1 MSLRVDDDL
10 ERELDALQRT
20 AVLQL
25 ELSGTTRESVVHGAE
40 ISLAM
45 MHGVLHAAASLDY
58 EDGGDHVLRARAVVS
73 GRVPEMADD
82 VRGVLIDSLP
92 AGVAWTLIV
101 EDRDGDDRAWL
112 TASAVRPRTRR
123 GFQCRHSSA
132 VLRHPSARLLPDLV
146 MRSVAHGLWFAQR
159 VRVDSPV
166 GCLPMGLS
174 SLTDYFAILLSP
186 DDFALA
192 TSVVNAWR
200 GEAVYVTAPGTG
212 VSVIV
217 RG

>member
-1 MSLRVDDDL
+1 MSLGVDD
-10 ERELDALQRT
+10 ERELDALQRVE
-20 AVLQL
+20 VLQL

-40 ISLAM
+40 SSLAM
-45 MHGVLHAAASLDY
+45 MRDVLYAAASLDY
-58 EDGGDHVLRARAVVS
+58 DDGGDHVLRARAVVS
-73 GRVPEMADD
+73 GRVPAMAND
-82 VRGVLIDSLP
+82 VRGALVDALP

-101 EDRDGDDRAWL
+101 EDCEGYDRAWFS
-112 TASAVRPRTRR
+112 ASGVPPRTRR

-132 VLRHPSARLLPDLV
+132 VLRHPGARLLPDLV
-146 MRSVAHGLWFAQR
+146 MRAVMHGLRFGQR
-159 VRVDSPV
+159 VRVDSLV

-192 TSVVNAWR
+192 TSEVSAWR
-200 GEAVYVTAPGTG
+200 GDAVHVTAPGTG

-217 RG
+217 RR